1 MTKYPGPFCVIDG
14 TFNLFLERVWTFWS
28 LPRVRRE
35 LLVWNSRYISMYTI
49 SYNKN
54 ISYIVTVTL
63 KLPTPA
69 VHESEE
75 WAGRGGGV
83 AQGHRGRDTVLVP
96 GWGERGRGA
105 GVFYTRN
112 IKSHPIVSN
121 VQFTKMRKFKSP
133 SQCLTMDDWIVV
145 MIWCDSW

>member
-1 MTKYPGPFCVIDG
+1 MKVHDSYYLSCECKFKLTELHYIRNIRYRHDVKPREHLTKTVKQSIYFYV
-14 TFNLFLERVWTFWS
+14 
-28 LPRVRRE
+28 
-35 LLVWNSRYISMYTI
+35 YI

-83 AQGHRGRDTVLVP
+83 ARGHRGGAGYSISTRV
-96 GWGERGRGA
+96 GREGRGREL
-105 GVFYTRN
+105 FYTRN

-133 SQCLTMDDWIVV
+133 SQCLTMDD
-145 MIWCDSW
+145 